1 MKSLPPTGTAE
12 LLEILSPFLD
22 NGFVNDLF
30 PRKQTQGRHA
40 IFSEAQLFRVLL
52 LALLTPAHSFNLLVR
67 LLGENRS
74 WREFAFLPN
83 KHTLPDAKM
92 LHQFRAR
99 LDLIKLR
106 AINAHLLHPLLASF
120 DPGRKLVAIIDSTD
134 LPAGKNPFK
143 KKTLAAIGL
152 TGRRPGCGHA
162 KAIKA
167 VGLSATKN
175 TACVFGFPTWL
186 NKWCWCRS

>member
-1 MKSLPPTGTAE
+1 MKSLPQTGTAE
-12 LLEILSPFLD
+12 LLEILSPFWD
-22 NGFVNDLF
+22 NGFVDDLF

-40 IFSEAQLFRVLL
+40 IFSQAQLFRVLL
-52 LALLTPAHSFNLLVR
+52 LALLTPARSFNLLVR
-67 LLGENRS
+67 LPGENRS

-83 KHTLPDAKM
+83 KHILPDAKM

-106 AINAHLLHPLLASF
+106 AINAHRLPPLLASF
-120 DPGRKLVAIIDSTD
+120 DPERKLAAIIDATD

-143 KKTLAAIGL
+143 KKRPAAIGL

-162 KAIKA
+162 RAIKA
-167 VGLSATKN
+167 VGLSAAKN